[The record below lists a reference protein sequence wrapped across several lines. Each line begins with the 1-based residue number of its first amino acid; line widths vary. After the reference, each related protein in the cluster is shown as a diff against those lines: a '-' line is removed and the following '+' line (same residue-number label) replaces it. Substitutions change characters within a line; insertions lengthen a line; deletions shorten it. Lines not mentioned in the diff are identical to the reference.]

1 MIIKGKAAGNS
12 GWWGNHLESK
22 ENDRAEVVE
31 IRGLLS
37 ENVPGA
43 LKEMEAIAAQSRSQ
57 GNFMYAASINPEKDE
72 RLTPEQWKTA
82 VDTLEKN
89 LGLEGHQR
97 VVVEHEKDGRVHR
110 HVMWNRVDADTLRV
124 ADIGGNYYTHERTAR
139 ELEERLGLTPTKSL
153 HGEHRPDGRPERA
166 PELADIRAEERTGI
180 DRKEMKAELTG
191 IWRATDSGKAF
202 AAALDER
209 GYVVARGDSRDFV
222 VVDHA
227 GDAHSLARRLDG
239 AKAAEVRER
248 MEDVN
253 RFSLPSVEE
262 ARARQ
267 RERHPTQEAAHAAWL
282 DGNGYA
288 RENIAAAGA
297 AARTEAQEQRDTR
310 AGTPPEDRGYTVP
323 PTHGM
328 DDMAEDAGRGA
339 IKVIGMAGA
348 VMSKLADFATSLFTF
363 GASPPPPSAAE
374 QIQAQRRA
382 LGALENIARDLKHGD
397 TVTADSINS
406 LTTEHKMKIRD
417 GGDAYL
423 RGLIENSERDRERD
437 RHDWGRTRER

>member
-1 MIIKGKAAGNS
+1 MRQPGKAVRQASDSFIAS
-12 GWWGNHLESK
+12 GLNT
-22 ENDRAEVVE
+22 
-31 IRGLLS
+31 
-37 ENVPGA
+37 
-43 LKEMEAIAAQSRSQ
+43 Q
-57 GNFMYAASINPEKDE
+57 
-72 RLTPEQWKTA
+72 
-82 VDTLEKN
+82 
-89 LGLEGHQR
+89 
-97 VVVEHEKDGRVHR
+97 
-110 HVMWNRVDADTLRV
+110 VMLR
-124 ADIGGNYYTHERTAR
+124 
-139 ELEERLGLTPTKSL
+139 
-153 HGEHRPDGRPERA
+153 
-166 PELADIRAEERTGI
+166 
-180 DRKEMKAELTG
+180 
-191 IWRATDSGKAF
+191 
-202 AAALDER
+202 
-209 GYVVARGDSRDFV
+209 
-222 VVDHA
+222 
-227 GDAHSLARRLDG
+227 
-239 AKAAEVRER
+239 
-248 MEDVN
+248 
-253 RFSLPSVEE
+253 
-262 ARARQ
+262 
-267 RERHPTQEAAHAAWL
+267 AAWL

-288 RENIAAAGA
+288 RENIAAARA

-363 GASPPPPSAAE
+363 GSSPPPPPSAAE

-423 RGLIENSERDRERD
+423 RGLVENYERDRERD